1 MTARAIK
8 TVTAESVTEGHP
20 DKLADLVADS
30 ILDAC
35 LEQDKNSRVACEV
48 LLTAKKAVIA
58 GEITTNAK
66 VDYKEIAQKVIR
78 EVGHPLT
85 GVEFDIQIHTQSKD
99 IEQAVFND
107 EEQGAGDQGIVYGY
121 ATSETPQYLP
131 LAYVLATKLS
141 DRLTQVYHES
151 VIQGLKPDG
160 KTQVT
165 VSYERGRPR
174 VQSVIISAQHACYVH
189 LEGFKEQIKRHVIVP
204 AIADYID
211 ADTEFIINPSGTFV
225 LGGFEADT
233 GLTGRKL
240 MVDTYGGLVRH
251 GGGAFSGKDPSK
263 VDRSGAYMARYIA
276 KNVVAAGLTD
286 ECEVS
291 IAYAIGKAE
300 PTAFGCEFNV
310 KNPAVR
316 MMLDKA
322 VLVECIK
329 DVFDM
334 RPRKIIEA
342 LRLKDAKYRDTA
354 VGGHFMKKWFSW
366 EQTDKAEELVSAVI
380 AAMAKG

>member
-1 MTARAIK
+1 MERTIK
-8 TVTAESVTEGHP
+8 TLTAESVTEGHP
-20 DKLADLVADS
+20 DKLADLIADS

-35 LEQDKNSRVACEV
+35 LEQDKDSRVACEV

-66 VDYKEIAQKVIR
+66 VDYKEIAQNVIR

-99 IEQAVFND
+99 IEQAVFNE

-121 ATSETPQYLP
+121 ATSETPQFLP

-141 DRLTQVYHES
+141 DRLTEVYHDDA
-151 VIQGLKPDG
+151 IQGLKPDG

-165 VSYERGRPR
+165 VRYERGRPR
-174 VQSVIISAQHACYVH
+174 VQSVLISAQHACYVN
-189 LEGFKEQIKRHVIVP
+189 LGGFKEQIKRKVIFP
-204 AIADYID
+204 TIADYID
-211 ADTEFIINPSGTFV
+211 ADTQFIINPSGMFV

-276 KNVVAAGLTD
+276 KNVVASGFTD

-300 PTAFGCEFNV
+300 PTAFGCSFHF
-310 KNPAVR
+310 KDPAVR
-316 MMLDKA
+316 MMLDDTT
-322 VLVECIK
+322 LVKSIK
-329 DVFDM
+329 NVFDM
-334 RPRKIIEA
+334 RPRKIIES
-342 LRLKDAKYRDTA
+342 LRLKDAKYRATA

-366 EQTDKAEELVSAVI
+366 EQTDKAEELASAVI
-380 AAMAKG
+380 AEIAKG